1 MWTATFSP
9 PSIRWPLPAAD
20 IDWYWW
26 DWIYPENEAF
36 LVWAEYLSL
45 PPPFYSNTLWDLCN
59 IGGIF
64 QRFATAVSTVQ
75 YLHWSIKHLLI
86 LLLLCT
92 MHWRC
97 LLKHC
102 SISYLVSCIVHN
114 SAGVFMFSRSLY
126 RYCILILYRN
136 IVLKYCTQNIVLKI
150 LNMVHVYSKVW
161 IFMFSRRLYSRY
173 WSQRI
178 SSQLLL
184 SQI

>member
-1 MWTATFSP
+1 MQYCEYCEYCEYCKTYA
-9 PSIRWPLPAAD
+9 I
-20 IDWYWW
+20 
-26 DWIYPENEAF
+26 
-36 LVWAEYLSL
+36 LVECFRDS
-45 PPPFYSNTLWDLCN
+45 
-59 IGGIF
+59 
-64 QRFATAVSTVQ
+64 QRQCPVQ

-92 MHWRC
+92 VHWRC
-97 LLKHC
+97 LLQHC
-102 SISYLVSCIVHN
+102 VQYRISYHVLCTTVLGYSCLVAVCIDI
-114 SAGVFMFSRSLY
+114 LY
-126 RYCILILYRN
+126 WYCIEILYQRYCI
-136 IVLKYCTQNIVLKI
+136 KDIVLKI

>member
-1 MWTATFSP
+1 MQYWRNISE
-9 PSIRWPLPAAD
+9 IRHGSVHCP
-20 IDWYWW
+20 IS
-26 DWIYPENEAF
+26 
-36 LVWAEYLSL
+36 SL
-45 PPPFYSNTLWDLCN
+45 IHKTSLDPVTSLHCALEMS
-59 IGGIF
+59 
-64 QRFATAVSTVQ
+64 FAT
-75 YLHWSIKHLLI
+75 L
-86 LLLLCT
+86 
-92 MHWRC
+92 
-97 LLKHC
+97 C

-114 SAGVFMFSRSLY
+114 SAGVFMLSRSLY

-136 IVLKYCTQNIVLKI
+136 ILLKYCTQNTVLEI